1 MKLGVSH
8 QTPDMLTP
16 GRLAYLRQMGA
27 RQVEVRAP
35 SDWCTYENLAAIRD
49 RVENAGLELFEVM
62 RSDAYNCEPIAVGL
76 ASRDAEMER
85 MKREKQSDQ
94 RCIFPMSE
102 ANVVYC
108 FVR

>member
-94 RCIFPMSE
+94 RTFSH
-102 ANVVYC
+102 
-108 FVR
+108 